1 MRSRRATTQP
11 SSKRICTLGMLRQC
25 PVGIYPGL
33 QKVVQAAGR
42 AIRTVNDQ
50 GVVYL
55 LDDRFGQAKI
65 RDLLPT
71 WWKVEPYRL

>member
-1 MRSRRATTQP
+1 
-11 SSKRICTLGMLRQC
+11 
-25 PVGIYPGL
+25 
-33 QKVVQAAGR
+33 VVQAAGR
-42 AIRTVNDQ
+42 VIRTVNDQ

-55 LDDRFGQAKI
+55 LDDRFGQAKT